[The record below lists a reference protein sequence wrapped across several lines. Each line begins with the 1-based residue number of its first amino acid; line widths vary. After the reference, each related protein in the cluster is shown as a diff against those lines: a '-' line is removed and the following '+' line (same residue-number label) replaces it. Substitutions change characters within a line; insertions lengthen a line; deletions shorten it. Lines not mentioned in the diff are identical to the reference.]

1 MKIESI
7 ALALLAA
14 AIAFPAAADE
24 INLPARKSGEWQI
37 VMQIGGHTI
46 TTQQCVD
53 SSTDKAMMQSSFA
66 KAGEDCSSVKQSQD
80 GGTITIDAKC
90 TFGGMQTQ
98 THAIV
103 TGDFQSAYTVDAV
116 NDVTGGPP
124 QMPKH
129 SEMKQNV
136 SWVGACPAGMQP
148 GDIEMP
154 GGMKINLKALQA
166 TQPPG

>member
-7 ALALLAA
+7 ALGLLAA
-14 AIAFPAAADE
+14 AIAVPAAADE

-37 VMQIGGHTI
+37 VMQVAGHTI

-53 SSTDKAMMQSSFA
+53 AATDKEMMQSGFA

-80 GGTITIDAKC
+80 GSTITIDAKC
-90 TFGGMQTQ
+90 TIGGMQTQ
-98 THAIV
+98 THAVV

-116 NDVTGGPP
+116 SDITGGPP

-129 SEMKQNV
+129 SEVKQNV
-136 SWVGACPAGMQP
+136 SWVGACPAGMEP

-154 GGMKINLKALQA
+154 GGMKMNLKQLQMMK
-166 TQPPG
+166 PPG